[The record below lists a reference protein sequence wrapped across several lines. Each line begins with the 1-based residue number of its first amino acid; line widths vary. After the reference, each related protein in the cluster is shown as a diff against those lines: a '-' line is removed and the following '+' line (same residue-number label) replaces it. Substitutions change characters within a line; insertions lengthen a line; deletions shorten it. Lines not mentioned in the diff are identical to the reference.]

1 MIRYKQFSLALGMCL
16 ASAVS
21 FNAAARTT
29 GVPFAAAVATVEY
42 LQPNADPA
50 GPCGALP
57 LLGMSFGSG
66 VASHL
71 GAVTIVATDCILPT
85 GTQFA
90 FSNGKL
96 TFTAANGDTLRA
108 EYMGA
113 FVPQS
118 GNVYTINGGTFRF
131 VGGTGRFRNAT
142 GGGELRGTETLGNSP
157 IEPAKGH
164 LQAIGTISY

>member
-1 MIRYKQFSLALGMCL
+1 MTRYKQFYSALGLCL
-16 ASAVS
+16 
-21 FNAAARTT
+21 
-29 GVPFAAAVATVEY
+29 AAAVSLDAVAGATNVPFSASVTTFEY
-42 LQPNADPA
+42 LMPNTD
-50 GPCGALP
+50 GSCGTFP
-57 LLGMSFGSG
+57 LSGTSFGAG
-66 VASHL
+66 TASHL
-71 GAVTIVATDCILPT
+71 GPVAIIATDCIAPI

-108 EYMGA
+108 EYMGG

-131 VGGTGRFRNAT
+131 IGGTGRFSNAT
-142 GGGELRGTETLGNSP
+142 GGGELRGTEAVSLNPLQPS
-157 IEPAKGH
+157 KGQ